1 MPKNPPPNLSDSE
14 RIQAGQRAIAAR
26 RDRASMKIDI
36 ANRTKTIFDAIND
49 PRQGIQRMR
58 VSELLAAVPGVG
70 TRRTFLLMEKLKISE
85 GRRIGGLGPN
95 QIAALREEFILN
107 KLEQGVGSLI
117 VMSGPG
123 GVGKSTITN
132 HLRDNPSIWVSV
144 SATTR
149 QPRENE
155 REGIDYFFLT
165 DEKFDQ
171 MIAADKFLEWAEF
184 AGNRYGTPREPVEHA
199 RNLGKNVLL
208 EIEIAGARQ
217 VRSKSPESV
226 LVFIS
231 PPSWEEL
238 VNRLEN
244 RGTDSP
250 ERRAARLALAEEE
263 MAAAGD
269 FDHILVN
276 HSVEGVAEQLLSLA
290 SAKRH

>member
-1 MPKNPPPNLSDSE
+1 MAQDPPKLSDLERKRASE
-14 RIQAGQRAIAAR
+14 IAVASR
-26 RDRASMKIDI
+26 RDRSVAKSELI
-36 ANRTKTIFDAIND
+36 AGRISIFDLIND
-49 PRQGIQRMR
+49 PRPAIQKMR
-58 VSELLAAVPGVG
+58 VFDLLLAVPGVG
-70 TRRTFLLMEKLKISE
+70 DRRAYLLMEKFGISK
-85 GRRIGGLGPN
+85 GRRIGGLGPK
-95 QIAALREEFILN
+95 QISALRSELILN
-107 KLEQGVGSLI
+107 KKEPKQGSLI

-132 HLRDNPSIWVSV
+132 ALRNHRSIWVSV

-149 QPRENE
+149 EPRESE
-155 REGIDYFFLT
+155 SDGIDYFFLT

-171 MIAADKFLEWAEF
+171 MIKAGEFLEWAEF
-184 AGNRYGTPREPVEHA
+184 AGNRYGTPKAPVEEA
-199 RNLGKNVLL
+199 RRLGKHVLL

-217 VRSKSPESV
+217 VRIVEPNAL

-238 VNRLEN
+238 VARLTN

-263 MAAAGD
+263 MAAAD
-269 FDHILVN
+269 SFDHILIN

-290 SAKRH
+290 STRG

>member
-1 MPKNPPPNLSDSE
+1 MAQDPPKLSDLERKRASE
-14 RIQAGQRAIAAR
+14 IAVASR
-26 RDRASMKIDI
+26 RDRSVAKSELI
-36 ANRTKTIFDAIND
+36 AGRISIFDLIND
-49 PRQGIQRMR
+49 PRPAIQKMR
-58 VSELLAAVPGVG
+58 VFDLLLAVPGVG
-70 TRRTFLLMEKLKISE
+70 DRRAYLLMEKFGISK
-85 GRRIGGLGPN
+85 GRRIGGLGPK
-95 QIAALREEFILN
+95 QISALRSELILN
-107 KLEQGVGSLI
+107 KKEPKQGSLI

-132 HLRDNPSIWVSV
+132 ALRNHPSIWVSV

-149 QPRENE
+149 EPRESE
-155 REGIDYFFLT
+155 SDGIDYFFLT

-171 MIAADKFLEWAEF
+171 MIKAGEFLEWAEF
-184 AGNRYGTPREPVEHA
+184 AGNRYGTPKAPVEEA
-199 RNLGKNVLL
+199 RRLGKHVLL

-217 VRSKSPESV
+217 VRIVEPNAL

-238 VNRLEN
+238 VARLTN

-263 MAAAGD
+263 MAAAD
-269 FDHILVN
+269 SFDHILIN

-290 SAKRH
+290 STRG

>member
-1 MPKNPPPNLSDSE
+1 MAQDPPKLSDLERKRASE
-14 RIQAGQRAIAAR
+14 IAVASR
-26 RDRASMKIDI
+26 RDRSVAKSELI
-36 ANRTKTIFDAIND
+36 AGRISIFDLIND
-49 PRQGIQRMR
+49 PRPAIQKMR
-58 VSELLAAVPGVG
+58 VFDLLLAVPGVG
-70 TRRTFLLMEKLKISE
+70 DRRVYLLMEKFGISK
-85 GRRIGGLGPN
+85 GRRIGGLGPK
-95 QIAALREEFILN
+95 QISALRSELILN
-107 KLEQGVGSLI
+107 KKEPKQGSLI

-132 HLRDNPSIWVSV
+132 ALRNHPSIWVSV

-149 QPRENE
+149 EPRESE
-155 REGIDYFFLT
+155 SDGIDYFFLT

-171 MIAADKFLEWAEF
+171 MIKAGEFLEWAEF
-184 AGNRYGTPREPVEHA
+184 AGNRYGTPKAPVEEA
-199 RNLGKNVLL
+199 RRLGKHVLL

-217 VRSKSPESV
+217 VRIVEPNAL

-238 VNRLEN
+238 VARLTN

-263 MAAAGD
+263 MAAAD
-269 FDHILVN
+269 SFDHILIN

-290 SAKRH
+290 STRG

>member
-14 RIQAGQRAIAAR
+14 RIQAGQRAVAAR

-107 KLEQGVGSLI
+107 KLEPGVGSLI

>member
-1 MPKNPPPNLSDSE
+1 VAQDPPKLSDLERKRASE
-14 RIQAGQRAIAAR
+14 IAVASR
-26 RDRASMKIDI
+26 RDRSVAKSELI
-36 ANRTKTIFDAIND
+36 AGRISIFDLIND
-49 PRQGIQRMR
+49 PRPAIQKMR
-58 VSELLAAVPGVG
+58 VFDLLLAVPGVG
-70 TRRTFLLMEKLKISE
+70 DRRVYLLMEKFGISK
-85 GRRIGGLGPN
+85 GRRIGGLGPK
-95 QIAALREEFILN
+95 QISALRSELILN
-107 KLEQGVGSLI
+107 KKEPKQGSLI

-132 HLRDNPSIWVSV
+132 ALRNHPSIWVSV

-149 QPRENE
+149 EPRESE
-155 REGIDYFFLT
+155 SDGIDYFFLT

-171 MIAADKFLEWAEF
+171 MIKAGEFLEWAEF
-184 AGNRYGTPREPVEHA
+184 AGNRYGTPKAPVEEA
-199 RNLGKNVLL
+199 RRLGKHVLL

-217 VRSKSPESV
+217 VRIVEPNAL

-238 VNRLEN
+238 VARLTN

-263 MAAAGD
+263 MAAAD
-269 FDHILVN
+269 SFDHILIN

-290 SAKRH
+290 STRG

>member
-107 KLEQGVGSLI
+107 KLEPGVGSLI

>member
-1 MPKNPPPNLSDSE
+1 
-14 RIQAGQRAIAAR
+14 
-26 RDRASMKIDI
+26 
-36 ANRTKTIFDAIND
+36 
-49 PRQGIQRMR
+49 
-58 VSELLAAVPGVG
+58 
-70 TRRTFLLMEKLKISE
+70 MEKFGISK
-85 GRRIGGLGPN
+85 GRRIGGLGPK
-95 QIAALREEFILN
+95 QISALRSELILN
-107 KLEQGVGSLI
+107 KIEPKQGSLI

-132 HLRDNPSIWVSV
+132 ALRNHPSIWVSV

-149 QPRENE
+149 EPRESE
-155 REGIDYFFLT
+155 SDVIDYFFLT

-171 MIAADKFLEWAEF
+171 MIKAGEFLEWAEF
-184 AGNRYGTPREPVEHA
+184 AGNRYGTPKAPVEEA
-199 RNLGKNVLL
+199 RRLGKHVLL

-217 VRSKSPESV
+217 VRIVEPNAL

-238 VNRLEN
+238 VARLTN

-263 MAAAGD
+263 MAAAD
-269 FDHILVN
+269 SFDHILIN

-290 SAKRH
+290 STRG

>member
-1 MPKNPPPNLSDSE
+1 
-14 RIQAGQRAIAAR
+14 
-26 RDRASMKIDI
+26 MKIDI

>member
-107 KLEQGVGSLI
+107 KLEPGVGSLI

-276 HSVEGVAEQLLSLA
+276 YSVEGVAEQLLSLA

>member
-70 TRRTFLLMEKLKISE
+70 KRRTFLLMEKLKISE

-107 KLEQGVGSLI
+107 KLEPGVGSLI